1 MAYCSIQEAFPDPEQ
16 SESGRIARKEERRR
30 AKQCKGPAL
39 AFLKA
44 GGDMEVDVDRQQY
57 TRTGEGEW
65 VGGGAAGGG
74 GGGGGGAAGG
84 VKEGFTGSEDVI
96 GSEGSIVQKKVG
108 NSRSLPALAAETPG
122 YFGKG
127 MEEGGGFRSSERA
140 TGVAP
145 KGVEGYADFRNEP
158 NDNPG
163 YVLNSDFLASF
174 GAIGYEKS
182 AGKPLLSKPSV
193 NDAWKPIGPTG
204 ATTSFFEALP
214 WTGESSGSSRSDG
227 LCSMS
232 VDEKEQLVKR
242 IDILFAKLER
252 LESARN
258 ENATSEI
265 SLFVLS
271 GLFLMF
277 GLDVIRRTA

>member
-44 GGDMEVDVDRQQY
+44 GGDQEVDVDRQQY

-65 VGGGAAGGG
+65 VGGGSS
-74 GGGGGGAAGG
+74 
-84 VKEGFTGSEDVI
+84 VKEGFVGSSEDVI
-96 GSEGSIVQKKVG
+96 GSERSSVPKKVG
-108 NSRSLPALAAETPG
+108 NSRSLPTLAAETPG

-127 MEEGGGFRSSERA
+127 MEGDDGFRSSERA

-145 KGVEGYADFRNEP
+145 KGVEGYADFQKDPKTNSGYQL
-158 NDNPG
+158 NP
-163 YVLNSDFLASF
+163 DFLASF
-174 GAIGYEKS
+174 GAVGYEKS
-182 AGKPLLSKPSV
+182 AGTPLLSTPSV
-193 NDAWKPIGPTG
+193 NDAWKPMSPTG
-204 ATTSFFEALP
+204 ATSSFFEALP
-214 WTGESSGSSRSDG
+214 WPSESSGERRRSDDG
-227 LCSMS
+227 CSMS
-232 VDEKEQLVKR
+232 VEEKEQLVKR

-265 SLFVLS
+265 SLFVLG

>member
-44 GGDMEVDVDRQQY
+44 GGDLEVDVDRQQY
-57 TRTGEGEW
+57 TRTGDGEW
-65 VGGGAAGGG
+65 VGGG
-74 GGGGGGAAGG
+74 GAASAAS

-96 GSEGSIVQKKVG
+96 GSEGSIVPKKAG
-108 NSRSLPALAAETPG
+108 TTRSLPALAAETPG

-127 MEEGGGFRSSERA
+127 MEEGSGFRSSERA

-174 GAIGYEKS
+174 GAVGYEKS
-182 AGKPLLSKPSV
+182 AGKPILSKPSV
-193 NDAWKPIGPTG
+193 NDAWKPMGPTG

-214 WTGESSGSSRSDG
+214 WTGSSGERSRSDG